1 MPLAPSSHNGVWHA
15 STWEKARSVFEQQ
28 NQADGTH
35 FWAYNPAFPIDVQ
48 SLSFGRHRHIRLPS
62 DDYFGMLYVC
72 AGSAQYQ
79 FQDRHFQVQ
88 ERNLIVINGAFYH
101 RLSKVITAPFE
112 ATVLYFHPDL
122 IRARDTTGDDVQ
134 YLMPFL
140 LQDATFP
147 HIISHRTGLPCEVFS
162 FMAKIQDS
170 LPASTDRAR
179 LAARTYLK
187 MALLLLLNHY
197 EGEVGTAEVFN
208 GRQRSLARL
217 RPLFDHLETHYSE
230 PLPLARMSAFVGMS
244 KSHFTRFFKELI
256 GQSFGTYLNHFRIA
270 KAKALLTST
279 DKSMSEISQDV
290 GFCDQSYFGL
300 IFRRVVGMTPREY
313 RRSFGPTHLS

>member
-1 MPLAPSSHNGVWHA
+1 MPLASSSHKGLWYA
-15 STWEKARSVFEQQ
+15 SKWENVRSVFEPQ
-28 NQADGTH
+28 NQADGTR
-35 FWAYNPAFPIDVQ
+35 FWAFHPAFPMDVR
-48 SLSFGRHRHIRLPS
+48 SLSFGRHRNIRLPS
-62 DDYFGMLYVC
+62 DDYLGMLYVS

-88 ERNLIVINGAFYH
+88 ERDLIVINGAFYH
-101 RLSKVITAPFE
+101 RLSKVITAPFQ
-112 ATVLYFHPDL
+112 AIVLYFHPDL
-122 IRARDTTGDDVQ
+122 IRATDATGDDVQ
-134 YLMPFL
+134 YLSPFL

-147 HIISHRTGLPCEVFS
+147 HIISHRTGLPAEVYNFI
-162 FMAKIQDS
+162 AKIQCG

-187 MALLLLLNHY
+187 MILLLLLNHC
-197 EGEVGTAEVFN
+197 EGQLGTAKVCDW
-208 GRQRSLARL
+208 RQRSLARL

-244 KSHFTRFFKELI
+244 KSHFTRFFKELV
-256 GQSFGTYLNHFRIA
+256 GQSFGTYLNHFRVA

-279 DKSMSEISQDV
+279 DKPMSEISQDI

-300 IFRRVVGMTPREY
+300 IFRRLVRMTPREY
-313 RRSFGPTHLS
+313 RRSFGPPR